1 MKTLLNHK
9 TIVALLLLAG
19 ISLQP
24 AMAQTVR
31 TPSPEG
37 ASVRISNIENKATLP
52 TTFLVKF
59 EVTGME
65 VVPAGD
71 NTPNSGHHHLM
82 IDVQE
87 LATASQPLPAT
98 DKIIHYGAG
107 QTEAEITLKP
117 GRHTLQLMFA
127 DANHVPFDPLVMSDQ
142 IDIIVVDESKE
153 APAKK

>member
-1 MKTLLNHK
+1 MKTVKNHK
-9 TIVALLLLAG
+9 IIIALVLLAG

-24 AMAQTVR
+24 VMAQMAR

-37 ASVRISNIENKATLP
+37 ASVRISNIEDKATLP
-52 TTFLVKF
+52 TTFVVKF

-71 NTPNSGHHHLM
+71 NTPNSGHHHLL
-82 IDVQE
+82 IDVKE
-87 LATASQPLPAT
+87 LSSASKPLPMT

-117 GRHTLQLMFA
+117 GKHTLQLMFA
-127 DANHVPFDPLVMSDQ
+127 DANHVPFDPIVMSKQ
-142 IDIIVVDESKE
+142 IDIVVVEETEK
-153 APAKK
+153 AAGK